1 MKTDLEK
8 KSYSI
13 VSFGYHANRIM
24 KKWENSFPTFS
35 SENLPYNYI
44 ILTDDADT
52 YASVIDEK
60 LKGYNSLFQSVYI
73 IDFNEHADHKR
84 HSQHWDYYNI
94 LLHRHESIDDA
105 ADKLLRFIHQHLIG
119 LISFDTEDWEWLLK
133 KGIFLSAVQ
142 QNNHYSFSNWSKEGD
157 DKASLIGINHPN
169 PFSISAIDKEE
180 LLPLVGGSLYQL
192 QDFRYSVSQGNKS
205 MNLLIAYS
213 DEPSRAYDETD
224 HHGRRSISLVN
235 SINTHYSFRAFGKH
249 AQWALAQ
256 MYPNEEDI
264 MFPFEFIL
272 TDGDRKDRKTISK
285 LCQSN
290 HDKGIT
296 TYIVVLGNKET
307 AGLYAEMADEVVVA
321 NHVDDAGYAIEN
333 IMKRW
338 KKDANFLY
346 Y

>member
-1 MKTDLEK
+1 
-8 KSYSI
+8 
-13 VSFGYHANRIM
+13 
-24 KKWENSFPTFS
+24 
-35 SENLPYNYI
+35 
-44 ILTDDADT
+44 
-52 YASVIDEK
+52 
-60 LKGYNSLFQSVYI
+60 
-73 IDFNEHADHKR
+73 
-84 HSQHWDYYNI
+84 
-94 LLHRHESIDDA
+94 
-105 ADKLLRFIHQHLIG
+105 
-119 LISFDTEDWEWLLK
+119 
-133 KGIFLSAVQ
+133 
-142 QNNHYSFSNWSKEGD
+142 
-157 DKASLIGINHPN
+157 
-169 PFSISAIDKEE
+169 
-180 LLPLVGGSLYQL
+180 
-192 QDFRYSVSQGNKS
+192 

-235 SINTHYSFRAFGKH
+235 SINRHYSFRAFGKH

-256 MYPNEEDI
+256 MYPSEEDI

-296 TYIVVLGNKET
+296 TYIVVLGNKEI
-307 AGLYAEMADEVVVA
+307 AGLYAEMADEIIVA
-321 NHVDDAGYAIEN
+321 DDVYSAGYAIEN

>member
-1 MKTDLEK
+1 
-8 KSYSI
+8 
-13 VSFGYHANRIM
+13 
-24 KKWENSFPTFS
+24 
-35 SENLPYNYI
+35 
-44 ILTDDADT
+44 
-52 YASVIDEK
+52 
-60 LKGYNSLFQSVYI
+60 
-73 IDFNEHADHKR
+73 
-84 HSQHWDYYNI
+84 
-94 LLHRHESIDDA
+94 
-105 ADKLLRFIHQHLIG
+105 
-119 LISFDTEDWEWLLK
+119 
-133 KGIFLSAVQ
+133 
-142 QNNHYSFSNWSKEGD
+142 
-157 DKASLIGINHPN
+157 
-169 PFSISAIDKEE
+169 
-180 LLPLVGGSLYQL
+180 
-192 QDFRYSVSQGNKS
+192 

-213 DEPSRAYDETD
+213 DRPSCAYDEVD
-224 HHGRRSISLVN
+224 YHSRRSIALVN
-235 SINTHYSFRAFGKH
+235 SINRHYSFRAFGKH

-256 MYPNEEDI
+256 MYPSEEDI

-321 NHVDDAGYAIEN
+321 DDVYSAGYDIEN